1 MGFLNEGYWEKPQQK
16 IKKYFAL
23 LIHTKRIFK
32 VLEETINKM
41 GYLFQNEEQKRKN
54 YEDEIKN
61 LNFLEDG
68 NYKVMG

>member
-32 VLEETINKM
+32 VLDETINKM

-54 YEDEIKN
+54 Y
-61 LNFLEDG
+61 
-68 NYKVMG
+68 